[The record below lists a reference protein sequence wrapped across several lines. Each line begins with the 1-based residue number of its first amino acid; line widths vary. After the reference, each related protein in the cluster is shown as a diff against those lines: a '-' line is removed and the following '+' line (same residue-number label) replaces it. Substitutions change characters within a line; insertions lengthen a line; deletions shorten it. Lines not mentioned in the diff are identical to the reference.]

1 MSATSQKNNK
11 KAIKN
16 REKVFKT
23 ILFAGEI
30 DFTTLQIKADKEF
43 GLSGTKVRTAVEEL
57 VKAGRI
63 VQNGKKYS
71 GAPTSTRIGTYFCSG
86 NKSYVVFDGDS
97 RQYEVTRKFAED
109 ATSGKKVVVG
119 FSYRE
124 DNTPLPFIVGSASAA
139 KSGATSALS
148 FMETGDPSLV
158 YGKVMKTS
166 HDELVF
172 IPYDTAKYKDNIL
185 ILNEKKTL
193 AQFQDKVCTLR
204 IVPPH
209 KNDTQPMGYI
219 EKVHGDASN
228 PFVEFDAIAQMH
240 GAFRNFNTPEIKKFM
255 DSQELTVDRN
265 KYNFIDENGKLIIN
279 NGSNDTLVLV
289 DGVQITTIDPPDCKD
304 MDDGICASHF
314 DKNGN
319 LVYYV
324 AVANVTRYIPFGSEM
339 FMEYL
344 KESLLQNKQPHAS
357 RSEIFMEYL
366 KGAFTLY
373 LPNKAYNILPPLFST
388 NLSSLNPNEDK
399 LAFVA
404 KHTINPKTGEV
415 IDTQFMDAL
424 IVSKEKFSYE
434 KAQKI
439 IDENPQIT
447 IDYIRNKWINGEE
460 LNITEQVLANYYAGE
475 IINKQLDS
483 RNRLNFNN
491 DREYR
496 FNFNKSMDRVESIVK
511 VEDVATHK
519 TISGP
524 MIITNEATA
533 KFAKENN
540 IPIIYR
546 VHDEPNE
553 SKLEKAFEF
562 FGFLDIPF
570 DGDLTVNGLN
580 NILASVKGTE
590 KEAQVN
596 EFLVQ
601 LQSKAKYSVTT
612 NPKDVEFVSDK
623 GPKKGGKGSQ
633 SGKKTKLPK
642 AKTQAVKDFL
652 DQLETAEIS
661 HFGLQ
666 SEAYSHTT
674 SPIRRVTDY
683 FTIYNILAYQAG
695 REMIPVEYLREVAM
709 WANQRQDE
717 IDEAERQG
725 REVAYADYAQQH
737 INEKMTGR
745 IVSFKFMSEGKH
757 NGIQDLM
764 AVVENPDTGM
774 RVHIPAI
781 EIVGDKVNGN
791 SNLQL
796 SQYGSAIVN
805 GENNKPVIIV
815 CDTVTFKIAEA
826 NKATRMIYAS
836 TNMQLDFTKESFQ
849 ERLVAL
855 QEQFAPT
862 QRPTGYGRIVANTEY
877 KHRQQAEEIRNEE
890 LVVERGKKG
899 VKQFKNTDL
908 VGDIT
913 PEEAEEN
920 RRHHSKQVRSHRQ
933 ALKYEYEAEDYDIDE
948 ILNNAPT
955 SDDGGMGDDD

>member
-11 KAIKN
+11 KVIKN

-30 DFTTLQIKADKEF
+30 DLTTLQTRIDKEF
-43 GLSGTKVRTAVEEL
+43 GLSGTKVKTAVEEL
-57 VKAGRI
+57 VRTGRI
-63 VQNGKKYS
+63 VQTGKKLS
-71 GAPTSTRIGTYFCSG
+71 GAPNSTKVGTYFCSG
-86 NKSYVVFDGDS
+86 NKSYVVFDGDT
-97 RQYEVTRKFAED
+97 RQYEVTRKFADD
-109 ATSGKKVVVG
+109 ARSGQKVVVG

-124 DNTPLPFIVGSASAA
+124 DNTPLPFIVGSASTAQA
-139 KSGATSALS
+139 GATATALP
-148 FMETGDPSLV
+148 FMETGDPNLV

-166 HDELVF
+166 YDDLVF
-172 IPYDTAKYKDNIL
+172 IPYDKAKYKENIL
-185 ILNEKKTL
+185 ILNEKKTM

-219 EKVHGDASN
+219 EQVLGDASN

-240 GAFRNFNTPEIKKFM
+240 GSIRNFNSEQILKFM
-255 DSQELTVDRN
+255 NSQDLEVDRS
-265 KYNFIDENGKLIIN
+265 KYNFVDENGNLIIN
-279 NGSNDTLVLV
+279 NGSNDKLVLL
-289 DGVQITTIDPPDCKD
+289 DGVQVTTIDPLVCKD
-304 MDDGICASHF
+304 MDDGICASHL
-314 DKNGN
+314 DKDGN

-324 AVANVTRYIPFGSEM
+324 TVANVTRYIPFGSEM

-344 KESLLQNKQPHAS
+344 KEGLLQDKQPHAS

-388 NLSSLNPNEDK
+388 NLCSLNPNEDK

-424 IVSKEKFSYE
+424 IVSKRKFSYE
-434 KAQKI
+434 EAQKI
-439 IDENPQIT
+439 INENPQIT
-447 IDYIRNKWINGEE
+447 LEHIRQKWINGEE
-460 LNITEQVLANYYAGE
+460 LNMTEQVLANYYAGE

-496 FNFNKSMDRVESIVK
+496 FNFNKSMDRVESIEK

-533 KFAKENN
+533 KFAMKNN

-623 GPKKGGKGSQ
+623 GGKKGGKGSKP
-633 SGKKTKLPK
+633 SSKTKLPK

-725 REVAYADYAQQH
+725 HEVAYADYAQQH
-737 INEKMTGR
+737 INERMTGR

-764 AVVENPDTGM
+764 AIVENPETGM

-805 GENNKPVIIV
+805 GESNKPVIVV

-826 NKATRMIYAS
+826 DKATRMIYAS
-836 TNMQLDFTKESFQ
+836 TNMELDFTKESFQ

-855 QEQFAPT
+855 QEQFTPT
-862 QRPTGYGRIVANTEY
+862 QRPTGYARIVANTEY
-877 KHRQQAEEIRNEE
+877 KHRQQQEEIRNEQ
-890 LVVERGKKG
+890 LIVERGKKG
-899 VKQFKNTDL
+899 VRQFKNTDI
-908 VGDIT
+908 VADVT
-913 PEEAEEN
+913 PEEAEQN

-933 ALKYEYEAEDYDIDE
+933 ALKFEYESDYDIDE
-948 ILNNAPT
+948 ILDNT
-955 SDDGGMGDDD
+955 LVSDDGGMGDDD

>member
-11 KAIKN
+11 KVIKN

-30 DFTTLQIKADKEF
+30 DLTTLQTRVDKEF
-43 GLSGTKVRTAVEEL
+43 GLSGTKVKTAVQEL
-57 VKAGRI
+57 VQSGRI
-63 VQNGKKYS
+63 VQTGKKYS
-71 GAPTSTRIGTYFCSG
+71 GAPNSTRVGTYFCSG
-86 NKSYVVFDGDS
+86 NKSYVIFDGDS
-97 RQYEVTRKFAED
+97 RQYEVTRKFADE
-109 ATSGKKVVVG
+109 ARSGQKVVVG

-124 DNTPLPFIVGSASAA
+124 DNTPLPFIVGSANTTQA
-139 KSGATSALS
+139 GATASALP
-148 FMETGDPSLV
+148 FMETGDPNLV

-166 HDELVF
+166 HDDLVF
-172 IPYDTAKYKDNIL
+172 IPYDKTKYKDNIL

-228 PFVEFDAIAQMH
+228 PFVEFDTIAQMH
-240 GAFRNFNTPEIKKFM
+240 GSIRNFSTEQIQKFM
-255 DSQELTVDRN
+255 NSQELTVDRN
-265 KYNFIDENGKLIIN
+265 KYNFVDEDGNLIIN
-279 NGSNDTLVLV
+279 NGSKDNLVLL
-289 DGVQITTIDPPDCKD
+289 DGIQIITKDPPDCKD
-304 MDDGICASHF
+304 MDDGICASHY

-324 AVANVTRYIPFGSEM
+324 AVANVTRYIPF
-339 FMEYL
+339 
-344 KESLLQNKQPHAS
+344 

-388 NLSSLNPNEDK
+388 NLCSLNPNEDK
-399 LAFVA
+399 LTFVA
-404 KHTINPKTGEV
+404 KHTIDPKTGKV

-424 IVSKEKFSYE
+424 IVSKQKFSYE
-434 KAQKI
+434 EAQKI

-447 IDYIRNKWINGEE
+447 YDYIKQKWINGET
-460 LNITEQVLANYYAGE
+460 LNMTEQVVANFYAGE

-483 RNRLNFNN
+483 RNRLNFDN
-491 DREYR
+491 DREFR
-496 FNFNKSMDRVESIVK
+496 FNFNKSMDRVESIAK

-533 KFAKENN
+533 KFALKNN

-580 NILASVKGTE
+580 NILASVKGSE

-612 NPKDVEFVSDK
+612 NPKDVEFISDK
-623 GPKKGGKGSQ
+623 GTKK
-633 SGKKTKLPK
+633 SGRSSKPSTKTKLPK
-642 AKTQAVKDFL
+642 TSTQAVKDFL

-674 SPIRRVTDY
+674 SPIRRITDY
-683 FTIYNILAYQAG
+683 FTIYNILAYQNG

-725 REVAYADYAQQH
+725 HEVAYADYAQQH

-781 EIVGDKVNGN
+781 EIVGDKVTGN

-805 GENNKPVIIV
+805 GENNKPVIVV

-826 NKATRMIYAS
+826 DKATRMVYAS
-836 TNMQLDFTKESFQ
+836 TNMELDFTKESFQ

-855 QEQFAPT
+855 QEQFVPT
-862 QRPTGYGRIVANTEY
+862 QRPTGYARIVANTEY
-877 KHRQQAEEIRNEE
+877 KHRQQATEIRNEQ
-890 LVVERGKKG
+890 LVAERNRKG
-899 VKQFKNTDL
+899 VRQFKNTDL
-908 VGDIT
+908 AADIT
-913 PEEAEEN
+913 PEEVEQN
-920 RRHHSKQVRSHRQ
+920 RKHDSKRVKSHRQ
-933 ALKYEYEAEDYDIDE
+933 ALKFEYESDYNIDYLIE
-948 ILNNAPT
+948 NPAV
-955 SDDGGMGDDD
+955 SDDGGMDDE